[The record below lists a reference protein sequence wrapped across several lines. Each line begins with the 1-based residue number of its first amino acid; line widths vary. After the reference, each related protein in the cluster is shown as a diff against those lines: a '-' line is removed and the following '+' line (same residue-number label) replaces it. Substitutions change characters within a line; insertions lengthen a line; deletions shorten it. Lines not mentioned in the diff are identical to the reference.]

1 MGVAK
6 AHQTSLKMEA
16 ARARKLR
23 NELDSGIILINT
35 KNQRKLSPVKLPTRL
50 SERVEENK
58 QRRLNEIRLKASN
71 AIRHEQAKERR
82 QVMKRRSQIER
93 MSNPLEATR
102 AATNVGQE
110 RMVNDMD
117 DMEEGACSKTR
128 KSCTIC

>member
-1 MGVAK
+1 M
-6 AHQTSLKMEA
+6 
-16 ARARKLR
+16 
-23 NELDSGIILINT
+23 
-35 KNQRKLSPVKLPTRL
+35 PTRL
-50 SERVEENK
+50 SERVKQLTQRFGYDGAEREVRVEENK
-58 QRRLNEIRLKASN
+58 QRRLNEIRLKAGN